1 MIKPRLNETLDDIRE
16 ALSFVDYL
24 FPNIDEAKKLTGKE
38 TLDDIA
44 DCFLQCGVKTVVIKN
59 WQERLLY
66 QTRRYKNGSACGV
79 RHYCHRHYWRWR

>member
-1 MIKPRLNETLDDIRE
+1 MKLLDDIRE

-44 DCFLQCGVKTVVIKN
+44 DCFCNV
-59 WQERLLY
+59 
-66 QTRRYKNGSACGV
+66 A
-79 RHYCHRHYWRWR
+79 